1 MEATV
6 PDKDVPLF
14 FPPISTIGQ
23 YEGWNDEVTAS
34 FFTATR
40 KVLNLNPVLLG
51 RVKEKDKEEKTFGI
65 FSMKQLFKEEE
76 LLQEVD
82 LRRTLPASTLLLP
95 AKDASLR
102 EKMLAL
108 RDLSFIPKQGSGLDL
123 VQSDKPSVFRIDVFR
138 MSDDRAI
145 LFFSIFHGIADL
157 ATAKLILG
165 QISDVMQNRPVT
177 LIDWDRGLDNMIF
190 PAHYT
195 LDDLKNNSVPS
206 PMEKPSLNDISL
218 IDREAMEQ
226 LKRSMVSTDKC
237 EYITSNDIIT
247 AGMAQAFKA
256 DCIQMPFNYR
266 AKQRNEQE
274 DLVNVGWNYL
284 YILTMDGASALDPN
298 LVHMSI
304 DKQIKHSIPPRCKWP
319 VRLHHSNWVALP
331 LHLPSMPERFPGLE
345 LECFVVAREF
355 LDQYAELFVVTYLA
369 TRSDVAV
376 NYPAA
381 RELIESQPTM
391 GQCVR
396 RD

>member
-177 LIDWDRGLDNMIF
+177 LIDWDRGLDN
-190 PAHYT
+190 
-195 LDDLKNNSVPS
+195 V
-206 PMEKPSLNDISL
+206 E
-218 IDREAMEQ
+218 
-226 LKRSMVSTDKC
+226 
-237 EYITSNDIIT
+237 
-247 AGMAQAFKA
+247 
-256 DCIQMPFNYR
+256 
-266 AKQRNEQE
+266 
-274 DLVNVGWNYL
+274 
-284 YILTMDGASALDPN
+284 
-298 LVHMSI
+298 
-304 DKQIKHSIPPRCKWP
+304 
-319 VRLHHSNWVALP
+319 
-331 LHLPSMPERFPGLE
+331 
-345 LECFVVAREF
+345 
-355 LDQYAELFVVTYLA
+355 
-369 TRSDVAV
+369 
-376 NYPAA
+376 
-381 RELIESQPTM
+381 
-391 GQCVR
+391 
-396 RD
+396 